1 MKHLTKEQLKKDL
14 EIRDLSDKNQGEH
27 CMQLIMDEVIDAL
40 KEYWNCPVTIYREDP
55 IVTLEDNYDKLKIEK
70 ESVLRSEVYT
80 RYVDDNHVLRTMA
93 SVMVPR
99 GLQSIKNDIKPNRLL
114 ACVGLV
120 YRRDQIDRIHSGVHH
135 QMDLWYTTEKPVSEQ
150 DMQDMIN
157 IIVKVVTGKENS
169 EYITIPKIHPYT
181 LDGREIDIICDG
193 KPLEILECGLT
204 NPKILEEN
212 GCKGKYGL
220 ALGLGLER
228 ILMVRK
234 GIKDIRLLR
243 STNEKVLSQMNDL
256 EPYKEVSSMPPV
268 VRDISIVV
276 DKNLDVELLGD
287 MVKESGVD
295 THIIEEVTILSETP
309 YEDLPE
315 TAKQRLGI
323 EEHEKNILV
332 RIVLRSLERTLT
344 NEECNTYRDI
354 IYKHI
359 STKEG
364 YLKNWKVLLI
374 FNYYVIMKIGE

>member
-27 CMQLIMDEVIDAL
+27 CMQLIMNEVIDAL

-55 IVTLEDNYDKLKIEK
+55 IVTVEDNYDKLKIDK

-99 GLQSIKNDIKPNRLL
+99 GLQSIKDEIKPNRLL

-135 QMDLWYTTEKPVSEQ
+135 QMDLWYTSENPVSEQ

-157 IIVKVVTGKENS
+157 IIVKVVTGKDNS
-169 EYITIPKIHPYT
+169 EYITIPKVHPYT
-181 LDGREIDIICDG
+181 LDGREIYIIVDG

-234 GIKDIRLLR
+234 NIKDIRLLR
-243 STNEKVLSQMNDL
+243 STNEKVLCQMNDL
-256 EPYKEVSSMPPV
+256 EPYNEVSSMPPV
-268 VRDISIVV
+268 VRDISVVV

-295 THIIEEVTILSETP
+295 THIIEEVKILSETP

-315 TAKQRLGI
+315 KAKERLGI

-344 NEECNTYRDI
+344 NEECNNYRDI
-354 IYKHI
+354 IYGHI
-359 STKEG
+359 STKDG
-364 YLKNWKVLLI
+364 YLTQINEKN
-374 FNYYVIMKIGE
+374 